1 MLQTSPNKDAQ
12 SPAAS
17 GAESLTETPPSGL
30 PTAGVGPGSGGVDS
44 PGGPPMGGVGLG
56 GPAGIPGMRPGMQGP
71 MGPGHHMGPP
81 PYSLPP
87 GYRGMMPHYVSD
99 FVVLCYVLGLPIFMP
114 LPFEE
119 WWRGI
124 KCYPCPSDRYQN
136 LVSAQ

>member
-1 MLQTSPNKDAQ
+1 MILLCLILDVGNWREGGGRGAMLQTSPNKDAQ

-87 GYRGMMPHYVSD
+87 GYRGMMPHYVSSCCSM
-99 FVVLCYVLGLPIFMP
+99 LCVGFAYF
-114 LPFEE
+114 
-119 WWRGI
+119 
-124 KCYPCPSDRYQN
+124 Y
-136 LVSAQ
+136 A